1 MVLLI
6 DGYNL
11 IGPVAA
17 PRGFSRANRT
27 DARDSTSWLQVER
40 MRLLDRLATH
50 LGELVCERTCV
61 VFDAKNAPRGRAS
74 EMRHQSIQ
82 VRYAVDY
89 PEADD
94 LLEELIRNHSTPK
107 RLTVISS
114 DHRVQSA
121 ARRRKA
127 TYFDSDPWYDD
138 LLDGKV
144 RLGWYPRTRLKP
156 KLPSKG
162 KPPGE
167 SHAVN
172 DQAKNHQPQ
181 SDNELSGLQ
190 ISDEDLR
197 KWIDHLGD

>member
-1 MVLLI
+1 MSTVLLI

-17 PRGFSRANRT
+17 PRNFSVSNR
-27 DARDSTSWLQVER
+27 RDVRGGSAPSWLQVER
-40 MRLLDRLATH
+40 KRLLDRLAEH

-61 VFDAKNAPRGRAS
+61 IFDAKNAPHGRSS
-74 EMRHQSIQ
+74 ETNHHLIQ

-94 LLEELIRNHSTPK
+94 LLEELIRNHPTPK
-107 RLTVISS
+107 HLTIVSS

-144 RLGWYPRTRLKP
+144 RLGWYPKT
-156 KLPSKG
+156 KLRAKEKASK
-162 KPPGE
+162 E
-167 SHAVN
+167 ALISN
-172 DQAKNHQPQ
+172 DQAK
-181 SDNELSGLQ
+181 SDGKLSELE
-190 ISDEDLR
+190 ISDDELR
-197 KWIDHLGD
+197 DWIDQLGD